1 MWPKIWNGITLV
13 SCLQMH
19 VRSFYNLV
27 ETQLTT
33 SSPSRSTS
41 KTLELDNPWFLPRQ
55 ITIRRFCTA
64 PQRWWIFE
72 VKTAWLPA
80 IWVFTSLP
88 WLVYLNWTSLAHL
101 FWHPILQPSSE
112 GVIYL
117 YIIHSLILHV
127 IQILKFFLKT
137 PST

>member
-88 WLVYLNWTSLAHL
+88 WLVVLELNFFSSSLLAPNSSTL
-101 FWHPILQPSSE
+101 FWRCYILLYNSQPHTTCDTDIE
-112 GVIYL
+112 L
-117 YIIHSLILHV
+117 
-127 IQILKFFLKT
+127 F
-137 PST
+137 P